1 VECDLKPSR
10 PENTKEANVSKEV
23 IGVGDR
29 VVCRKRCEVGYEEE
43 VEKEL
48 DRIGLVALGEDEI
61 LMVGTL

>member
-1 VECDLKPSR
+1 
-10 PENTKEANVSKEV
+10 
-23 IGVGDR
+23 